1 MGFSKLF
8 LETSKA
14 SISFFTPESKT
25 AEAAPH
31 QTHHTVIHDYH
42 DHAEDHIDPRIPA
55 PIARG
60 GVIAAFPIRLHEL
73 LDQIEADGF
82 GHIISWQ
89 PHGRCFVVHEPK
101 VFVEGVMP
109 IYFNQSKF
117 ASFQRQLNLYGF
129 TRLTKG
135 ADRGGYYHEL
145 FLRGKVSLAHKIQ
158 RLKVKGTGVRARSSP
173 GSEPDFYRMA
183 PVCTSAPKKETMT
196 MRAPA
201 HSVTLPQEQITTD
214 ETLSFPFDVDPLRLL
229 RDEDDMVFQEQ
240 DMEPSTNYFGEEP
253 EPFTDEEMDSF
264 LSDLNIN
271 KGIYLENLDD
281 FDDDDE
287 FGNLLERVISC

>member
-1 MGFSKLF
+1 
-8 LETSKA
+8 
-14 SISFFTPESKT
+14 
-25 AEAAPH
+25 
-31 QTHHTVIHDYH
+31 
-42 DHAEDHIDPRIPA
+42 
-55 PIARG
+55 
-60 GVIAAFPIRLHEL
+60 
-73 LDQIEADGF
+73 
-82 GHIISWQ
+82 
-89 PHGRCFVVHEPK
+89 
-101 VFVEGVMP
+101 
-109 IYFNQSKF
+109 
-117 ASFQRQLNLYGF
+117 
-129 TRLTKG
+129 
-135 ADRGGYYHEL
+135 
-145 FLRGKVSLAHKIQ
+145 
-158 RLKVKGTGVRARSSP
+158 
-173 GSEPDFYRMA
+173 
-183 PVCTSAPKKETMT
+183 